1 MIGRITNQ
9 MTASMT
15 LANLNRAMD
24 RLNTSQQELS
34 SGKKINQPSDDPYGT
49 TLSLQMR
56 SQLSQL
62 DTYSKNV
69 DDGTAWAQAATT
81 SLSQVDS
88 MVQRIRELTVQAANG
103 SNSASDDQAAA
114 AEVNQLIDAIKQNA
128 NAQYNGQYIFSGTST
143 QTAPY
148 QSGSNDTYQGGTGA
162 ITRAI
167 GPGASIQINADI
179 SQVLGSAGGD
189 GKLLDTLRTIASDMQ
204 SGNSGALG
212 ADISKLDTNFSTL
225 TQVEAHVGAVS
236 DQLQMASS
244 RLEALRVNDT
254 QVLSNTE
261 DADMAQTEIDFSTQQ
276 AALQAA
282 LQAGARIV
290 QTSLMNFLQ

>member
-1 MIGRITNQ
+1 
-9 MTASMT
+9 
-15 LANLNRAMD
+15 
-24 RLNTSQQELS
+24 
-34 SGKKINQPSDDPYGT
+34 
-49 TLSLQMR
+49 
-56 SQLSQL
+56 
-62 DTYSKNV
+62 
-69 DDGTAWAQAATT
+69 
-81 SLSQVDS
+81 

-128 NAQYNGQYIFSGTST
+128 NAQYNGQYIFSGAST

-148 QSGSNDTYQGGTGA
+148 QSGSNDSYQGGTGA

-179 SQVLGSAGGD
+179 SQVLGSGGGD

-212 ADISKLDTNFSTL
+212 GDISKLDSNFSTL
-225 TQVEAHVGAVS
+225 TQVEAHMGAVT

>member
-1 MIGRITNQ
+1 
-9 MTASMT
+9 
-15 LANLNRAMD
+15 
-24 RLNTSQQELS
+24 
-34 SGKKINQPSDDPYGT
+34 
-49 TLSLQMR
+49 
-56 SQLSQL
+56 
-62 DTYSKNV
+62 
-69 DDGTAWAQAATT
+69 
-81 SLSQVDS
+81 
-88 MVQRIRELTVQAANG
+88 VQRIRELTVQAANG

-179 SQVLGSAGGD
+179 SQVLGSGGGD

-204 SGNSGALG
+204 SGNHGALS

-225 TQVEAHVGAVS
+225 TQTEAHIGAVS

-244 RLEALRVNDT
+244 RLEALRVDDT